1 MNMKKLFLLLIV
13 AMFTYSAQA
22 QLLLNETFN
31 YNSSKLCNVAGDPN
45 ANADPYN
52 VVGTWYNTGK
62 ASDSNTSSSL
72 MIEAEPQFYEGYINS
87 AAGKTVKITN
97 LGVGT
102 NNRAEVCRFTT
113 DALKYKPANYTGSL
127 YYAFMMLVN
136 DAHSWD
142 ATAGADANEWR
153 DVFCVAEGGS
163 ELPGNSYRGRFFL
176 QHDPSDAT
184 KINYSIG
191 KNTSFSTSSPPDV
204 IGTINVGQTYL
215 VVIKQD
221 FTASSVQV
229 ITNPAI
235 SSAEP
240 TTGWINGKPGDTN
253 TFSGTYA
260 VALRSRSL
268 GNAADIR
275 ISGLRVAKSY
285 ADVVGAPTGVK
296 NIVANSNIKAINKT
310 IVTNEV
316 GNIKVF
322 SFAGK
327 EVLSAKSEG
336 TIETSLNS
344 GLYLVRFV
352 SENGQVSSAKIEIK

>member
-1 MNMKKLFLLLIV
+1 MKKLFLLLIV

-62 ASDSNTSSSL
+62 ASDSNTSSSHI
-72 MIEAEPQFYEGYINS
+72 IEAEPQFYEGYINS

-113 DALKYKPANYTGSL
+113 DALKYKPSNYTGSL

-153 DVFCVAEGGS
+153 DVFCIAEGGS
-163 ELPGNSYRGRFFL
+163 ELPGNSYRGRFFI
-176 QHDPSDAT
+176 QHDPNDAT

-191 KNTSFSTSSPPDV
+191 KNTSFTTSAPPEAM
-204 IGTINVGQTYL
+204 GKINVGQTYL

-221 FTASSVQV
+221 FTTTTGTVSV
-229 ITNPAI
+229 IMNPAI
-235 SSAEP
+235 AATEP

-285 ADVVGAPTGVK
+285 ASVVGAPTGVK
-296 NIVANSNIKAINKT
+296 NILANSNIKTIART

-327 EVLSAKSEG
+327 EMLSAKTNG
-336 TIETSLNS
+336 TIETNLNK
-344 GLYLVRFV
+344 GFYLVRFV
-352 SENGQVSSAKIEIK
+352 SVNGQVSSAKIEIK